1 MNVQEIK
8 TTINFQFIDDNWD
21 SCRFIVLPG
30 GTRSGKTIAVIQ
42 WIIYYCLINT
52 GKEIVICR
60 DTLTNLKRTT
70 LKDFQALCYGLDDY
84 GAMAPNMT
92 LNKAELI
99 ANINGNTIT
108 FIGLLDDP
116 MRVYGLKSDLFYIN
130 EAIATYKHTFLQLNQ
145 RSEEGGILD
154 CNPSA
159 PNSWVYKLEQR
170 PDAKFFRTTYLDNPF
185 LNEEIVKEIEAYEP
199 TPHNIEQGTADER
212 MWSIY
217 GKGLVFKGKE
227 IIYPNWDTY
236 EEDPEEYDEIFYGLD
251 FGINHPLACI
261 KVMVNGRDL
270 YVREIIYERGI
281 MDLSL
286 HVSPVLLAEPAIANG
301 DTYVICDS
309 AEQKS
314 IHTLISDNIPA
325 FGVKKPP
332 GSVLTGIRKV
342 AKYNIHIHEDSHNA
356 QNEFN
361 NYKWK
366 VDTKTDTILDVPV
379 KMHDDI
385 CDALRYVVYT
395 YL

>member
-1 MNVQEIK
+1 MSVQDIEV
-8 TTINFQFIDDNWD
+8 TVNFEFIEDNFD

-42 WIIYYCLINT
+42 WIIYYCLTNT
-52 GKEIVICR
+52 GKEVVICR

-84 GAMAPNMT
+84 GAMAPNMK
-92 LNKAELI
+92 LNKADLI

-116 MRVYGLKSDLFYIN
+116 MRVYGLKSDIFYIN

-145 RSEEGGILD
+145 RCEEGGILD

-185 LNEEIVKEIEAYEP
+185 LNEEIVKEIKAYEP
-199 TPHNIEQGTADER
+199 TDENIENGTADER

-227 IIYPNWDTY
+227 IIYPEWDTY
-236 EEDPEEYDEIFYGLD
+236 EDEPEGYDHVFFGLD
-251 FGINHPLACI
+251 WGINHPLAVT
-261 KVMVNGRDL
+261 KVIVNGRDL
-270 YVREIIYERGI
+270 YVKEVIYASNMDDLEEIARII
-281 MDLSL
+281 NL
-286 HVSPVLLAEPAIANG
+286 EPEIANG
-301 DTYVICDS
+301 ETYVVCDNTEGRSLNSLVS
-309 AEQKS
+309 AG
-314 IHTLISDNIPA
+314 IPA
-325 FGVKKPP
+325 FAVKKPP
-332 GSVLTGIRKV
+332 GSVLDGIRKV
-342 AKYNIHIHEDSHNA
+342 LQYRIHVHIHSTNLQDEL
-356 QNEFN
+356 N

-379 KMHDDI
+379 KLNDDGMDSI
-385 CDALRYVVYT
+385 RYPLYAF
-395 YL
+395 L